1 MDDLLV
7 SARFRVLALK
17 AQVEK
22 GKAKGGAQP
31 RHPAG
36 TPLGGQWMGG
46 GLKAALA
53 GLFQSAGFSGF
64 GAKTVADPNW
74 GMKQSGPPAHTLSH
88 KGSVKHPAKDDKG
101 RDVYIH
107 RPKTGSPPGKWG
119 GPNTLVT
126 VTPGQATPK
135 SLNGVPFAPV
145 AAPADWTKVW
155 GQNAAIEKDLPDLAG
170 HKHKYAAAGVVVTE
184 ADGRV
189 WLTSPTNNFGGYRN
203 TFPKGTQE
211 PGLTLQQTAIKEA
224 WEETGLKIAIT
235 GVLGD
240 FERTTSVARYYTAR
254 RIGGDPASQGW
265 ESQALRLA
273 PKSAMR
279 SLLNV
284 PVDRDIL
291 RLILDEHDL
300 TKHRPNLDAL
310 FSEALRCSARVMALL
325 EKAKGP
331 GTGGKGDK
339 AGHWQNQPRWPSG
352 TPLGGQWKAYDGEGL
367 PTPPVIGSS
376 ANPGHQLKAQA
387 AYDAVKAGNID
398 QAVLLLKPME
408 LKLHDKGL
416 YSAGSYGKAENSQ
429 QKWAQQAHQ
438 YVADLIATNG
448 LKTAAVAKVETLS
461 GPPPLSSY
469 KKIGAKPGGS
479 NPGGIYEK
487 DGVKY
492 LVKGANHPSDDRAK
506 NEVLASKLMQ
516 AAGIGAPDMH
526 LVDLGKEHGGG
537 LGVAAKME
545 DMTPWSKNSLSHL
558 DKARSEFAVHAWL
571 ANYDAVG
578 LPAGD
583 NLAMK
588 DGAVFNYDPGGA
600 LLYRAQGLPKSFPGG
615 AMPHTVSEW
624 DGMRNKSIN
633 APAASVYG
641 AMTATQLTLAAKKL
655 LAVDDKAIAN
665 LVHAYGPGDATA
677 KVKLIQALKARRD
690 DILAKAG
697 LIAAPAA
704 APPTPAPTP
713 SAGAQIAGEA
723 SIGGAMAQ
731 VMGDAGILG
740 PKFSANGKIFAP
752 TTVAYDV
759 KAHFVISGSLSS
771 AAIHNAVHAINDGDA
786 AAFVKAVSELKQ
798 WGADGS
804 VGAARLLGALAAAK
818 GMTLPDTAAK
828 APAAPQQAST
838 AAGGAVSSA
847 PTAYPHGTKLYQA
860 DLTNTEP
867 GHNKFYKIT
876 VTKHGDGAVLTKTWG
891 KIGTEGQTQNLPF
904 PTVGKAV
911 AEAKATI
918 AAKKAKGYVGHEQTS
933 AVVPKAT
940 AAAPSTTIISGAKQW
955 MSEGTKTA
963 FYAVSDKTT
972 PGGSLD
978 QSERAMFIGMLNK
991 LSALGPMG
999 NDEAQAVLVGLA
1011 KEVDAITAHPANGL
1025 GQAKAAMATLLYA
1038 VAGDFGPTVPD
1049 ALAPHLANPAG
1060 QLLYPSGGDDNAKAI
1075 AAAKQLLDP
1084 SVLANI
1090 APELKGAYI
1099 DTASTIQ
1106 GIMTASVKLAAV
1118 GVMADIS
1125 AAATQGKPGDLN
1137 AIKQHIDDTFGG
1149 LAADKLMAWADAVM
1163 QQAGLLEM
1171 DQAPSSSI
1179 GPFGGKDATAIA
1191 ARAMKAADVA
1201 PGSQLG
1207 DWAKSAASAMYEGN
1221 AAGLSYALDA
1231 MHIIATSNYAE
1242 QSGKDAAKTLI
1253 GHFVKEANASGIV
1266 SLNGFVG
1273 PGGTAAKQGGM
1284 TALKAGDLTPAP
1296 IPLWGGIKGG
1306 IKARH
1311 QLMMVRVE
1319 AKTALTTADVDKLQ
1333 AAFDKATAVANS
1345 FKIGTKG
1352 RLNSNLTRAWI
1363 VENAQKAGL
1372 IVEGGQ
1378 FKAADGTKLTSS
1390 VKDAIQQQ
1398 ASVMV
1403 ERLGHTT
1410 DSMIGQKVVT
1420 GLQALESG
1428 DDKGLATI
1436 IGGLALDGSPAAIVL
1451 SEKLTEMAEAKG
1463 GFPMATGSAATITS
1477 DSKFDYGD
1485 PSLNAEFGG
1494 VASKPTPPAV
1504 PNFQET
1510 TGTAVAYY
1518 QGVSD
1523 AMLKAYAA
1531 GDMAQLQKLATKKAG
1546 GPLWPTYKSGTFAG
1560 KPKGINAELMS
1571 KFHAQL
1577 VKDLTDHQ
1585 SAAVQTKLAAD
1596 VFAPSPGENVGN
1608 LPAMPRF
1615 DKQKIATTN
1624 TNAPSHNAK
1633 IDQIAKLAEKGD
1645 VKGLLGLKFGT
1656 NTYGKKQAA
1665 LANDALAAMG
1675 SPFKVDPGQKK
1686 NSHPALTGAV
1696 THAAAEAKAALTD
1709 KELPPKVDFLNWN
1722 GQGKGLS
1729 SSAHANQSNQA
1740 AFDQLT
1746 ALAKAGD
1753 FDAIKNFKFQPI
1765 NKDTGAPVGAPLPIN
1780 SHPSQHVKNHA
1791 DYLLQVMDEKLNPPK
1806 PLEIFEAKKAAASI
1820 AALSAKF
1827 PPKPLGSTSKKMP
1840 SSQTIGHYIAVGQV
1854 SGHDH
1859 LIPAKQHNYTPGQVQ
1874 QAKDDYHKWS
1884 NDSAAQKFRSRVQG
1898 HGGHEYH
1905 PGWDDPSKPV
1915 GGYSGSVTGSQLM
1928 VEAKA
1933 AHKWA
1938 RRQPAGTKI
1947 YKWENLTGDMKQKL
1961 KTAQPGLIIQNPAPS
1976 CGSKSETSTKGFGS
1990 SHRWTFVFT
1999 EGAKALNS
2007 FASGSHPGEQ
2017 EVTLLPNSRY
2027 LILQHKPAGYGQ
2039 DYAETIV
2046 LLLPPDPAL
2055 DSDGYTYG

>member
-7 SARFRVLALK
+7 TARFRVLALK

-22 GKAKGGAQP
+22 AKGGKGKGAAQP

-36 TPLGGQWMGG
+36 TPLGGQWVGG
-46 GLKAALA
+46 GIKAALA
-53 GLFQSAGFSGF
+53 NLFSSAGFSGF

-74 GMKQSGPPAHTLSH
+74 GVKQGPPAHTLAH

-107 RPKTGSPPGKWG
+107 KPKTGSPPGKWG

-170 HKHKYAAAGVVVTE
+170 HKFKYAAAGVVVTE

-224 WEETGLKIAIT
+224 WEETGLKIEIT

-254 RIGGDPASQGW
+254 RTGGDPASQGW

-291 RLILDEHDL
+291 RLILDEEDL
-300 TKHRPNLDAL
+300 TKHRPIIIIDEVA
-310 FSEALRCSARVMALL
+310 SIPEDVWHRIGKLL
-325 EKAKGP
+325 EAAHKAKGP

-408 LKLHDKGL
+408 LKLHEKGL
-416 YSAGSYGKAENSQ
+416 YSSGSYAKASNSQ
-429 QKWAQQAHQ
+429 QKWSQQAHQ

-448 LKTAAVAKVETLS
+448 MKTAAVAKVETLS

-526 LVDLGKEHGGG
+526 LVDLQGQYGGG

-545 DMTPWSKNSLSHL
+545 AMTPWSKNSLGDL

-641 AMTATQLTLAAKKL
+641 GMTGTQLTEAAKKL
-655 LAVDDKAIAN
+655 QAVDDKTIAN

-677 KVKLIQALKARRD
+677 KIKLVTALKARRD

-704 APPTPAPTP
+704 VTAP
-713 SAGAQIAGEA
+713 
-723 SIGGAMAQ
+723 
-731 VMGDAGILG
+731 
-740 PKFSANGKIFAP
+740 
-752 TTVAYDV
+752 
-759 KAHFVISGSLSS
+759 
-771 AAIHNAVHAINDGDA
+771 
-786 AAFVKAVSELKQ
+786 
-798 WGADGS
+798 
-804 VGAARLLGALAAAK
+804 
-818 GMTLPDTAAK
+818 K

-838 AAGGAVSSA
+838 AANGGLPPKLAAEAAAATAAAQAKIDADKASGAAVPA
-847 PTAYPHGTKLYQA
+847 GQVFYQA

-876 VTKHGDGAVLTKTWG
+876 VTKVALGFVVTAQWG
-891 KIGTEGQTQNLPF
+891 KIGTEGQSMVKGSYGSQ
-904 PTVGKAV
+904 VAAV
-911 AEAKATI
+911 TAAKMLANE
-918 AAKKAKGYVGHEQTS
+918 KKAKGYIGHEQTS
-933 AVVPKAT
+933 ALVPKVTTAPEVPALAGAAIAGKKAGFQHAYGIAMGDYGKNNT
-940 AAAPSTTIISGAKQW
+940 IVLASEQAVGLMDKAAA
-955 MSEGTKTA
+955 
-963 FYAVSDKTT
+963 
-972 PGGSLD
+972 
-978 QSERAMFIGMLNK
+978 N
-991 LSALGPMG
+991 G
-999 NDEAQAVLVGLA
+999 NVAQI
-1011 KEVDAITAHPANGL
+1011 DSH
-1025 GQAKAAMATLLYA
+1025 
-1038 VAGDFGPTVPD
+1038 
-1049 ALAPHLANPAG
+1049 
-1060 QLLYPSGGDDNAKAI
+1060 I
-1075 AAAKQLLDP
+1075 AAAKSLLD
-1084 SVLANI
+1084 SVPIGGSQYDLLSAV
-1090 APELKGAYI
+1090 AAYGE
-1099 DTASTIQ
+1099 A
-1106 GIMTASVKLAAV
+1106 
-1118 GVMADIS
+1118 
-1125 AAATQGKPGDLN
+1125 LN
-1137 AIKQHIDDTFGG
+1137 AGMPKTP
-1149 LAADKLMAWADAVM
+1149 KAV
-1163 QQAGLLEM
+1163 
-1171 DQAPSSSI
+1171 
-1179 GPFGGKDATAIA
+1179 GPFGGKDPAGILKEALAVTEVA
-1191 ARAMKAADVA
+1191 AGSTLGIWAA
-1201 PGSQLG
+1201 Q
-1207 DWAKSAASAMYEGN
+1207 AASAMHDGN
-1221 AAGLSYALDA
+1221 AIGLAGALNA
-1231 MHIIATSNYAE
+1231 MHIIATSNYAAD
-1242 QSGKDAAKTLI
+1242 SGKVAAQTLI
-1253 GHFVKEANASGIV
+1253 DHFVKEANASGIV
-1266 SLNGFVG
+1266 SLNGFVA
-1273 PGGTAAKQGGM
+1273 PGTGAKQGGM
-1284 TALKAGDLTPAP
+1284 TALNFNDLTPSP
-1296 IPLWGGIKGG
+1296 IPSWKGIKGG
-1306 IKARH
+1306 INAINALSAARV
-1311 QLMMVRVE
+1311 Q
-1319 AKTALTTADVDKLQ
+1319 AKMAFKTADVDKLQ
-1333 AAFDKATAVANS
+1333 AAFDKATDVANG

-1363 VENAQKAGL
+1363 VENAKKAGL

-1390 VKDAIQQQ
+1390 TQDAIHQQ
-1398 ASVMV
+1398 AAVMLD
-1403 ERLGHTT
+1403 RQGLTP
-1410 DSMIGQKVVT
+1410 DSLIGKKVIV
-1420 GLQALESG
+1420 GLQALESK
-1428 DDKGLATI
+1428 DDHGLAAI

-1463 GFPMATGSAATITS
+1463 GFPMATGSAATIIVDT
-1477 DSKFDYGD
+1477 GG
-1485 PSLNAEFGG
+1485 PSAPTPEP
-1494 VASKPTPPAV
+1494 SKPATPAMP
-1504 PNFQET
+1504 PFQET
-1510 TGTAVAYY
+1510 TGTAVNYY
-1518 QGVSD
+1518 QGVASKM
-1523 AMLKAYAA
+1523 AEAYQA
-1531 GDMAQLQKLATKKAG
+1531 GDMAKLQALANKKPGSQAMTG
-1546 GPLWPTYKSGTFAG
+1546 GSKVWPTFKSGTKAG
-1560 KPKGINAELMS
+1560 QPKGINAELMS
-1571 KFHAQL
+1571 KFHQQL
-1577 VKDLTDHQ
+1577 VVQLTDHQ
-1585 SAAVQTKLAAD
+1585 SAGVQAKLAAD
-1596 VFAPSPGENVGN
+1596 VFAPSPGENVGS

-1765 NKDTGAPVGAPLPIN
+1765 NKDTGAPVGSPLPIS

-1820 AALSAKF
+1820 AALSSKF

-1884 NDSAAQKFRSRVQG
+1884 GDTAAQKFRSRVQG

-1905 PGWDDPSKPV
+1905 PGWDDPNKPV
-1915 GGYSGSVTGSQLM
+1915 GGYNSSITGAQLM

-1938 RRQPAGTKI
+1938 RKQPAGTKI
-1947 YKWENLTGDMKQKL
+1947 YKWENLTADMKQKL
-1961 KTAQPGLIIQNPAPS
+1961 KTAQPGLIIQNPAPA
-1976 CGSKSETSTKGFGS
+1976 CASKSETSTKGFGS
-1990 SHRWTFVFT
+1990 SHRWTYVFT

-2017 EVTLLPNSRY
+2017 EVTLLPNSRF
-2027 LILQHKPAGYGQ
+2027 LILEHKPAGYGQ
-2039 DYAETIV
+2039 DYAETKV